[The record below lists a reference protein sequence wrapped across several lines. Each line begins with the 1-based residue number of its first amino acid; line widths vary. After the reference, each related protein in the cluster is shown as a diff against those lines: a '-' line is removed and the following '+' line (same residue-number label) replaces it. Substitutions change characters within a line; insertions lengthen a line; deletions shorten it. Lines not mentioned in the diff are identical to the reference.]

1 MCWKDSVLRLQQMK
15 LVIDLL
21 AAHPDILKNL
31 NLPHIYV
38 AGGGSGLEGAAAIFG
53 MLQEGAGA
61 SMADTVRK

>member
-1 MCWKDSVLRLQQMK
+1 MK

-53 MLQEGAGA
+53 GMLQEGAGA